1 MCDLSSLLSLSLVSP
16 LSLSATVQLSP
27 GHRAEPANPRPSCR
41 RAGPSAPATVQPAG
55 NQTGYCWAGFNGKA
69 AVVGRL
75 PPHPDAVVFAGVA
88 PVRDIADPGRLDGPL
103 RLTADDGQTPDE

>member
-1 MCDLSSLLSLSLVSP
+1 MCLLSSLISHSVSP
-16 LSLSATVQLSP
+16 LSRSATVQLSP

-41 RAGPSAPATVQPAG
+41 RAGSSAPATVQPAG

-88 PVRDIADPGRLDGPL
+88 PVRDIADPGRLDEPL
-103 RLTADDGQTPDE
+103 RLTADGGQTPDE